1 MQDAPVSKT
10 KLLIVDDLPENLQAL
25 NALVRGDGR
34 EVFQADSGEAAL
46 ALMLEHDFAMALVDV
61 QMPGMD
67 GFELGELMRGT
78 EKTRQIP
85 IVFVTAAGKE
95 LNYSFKGYEAGA
107 VDVLYKPLDPRAVK
121 GKVQVFVALYEARE
135 AMRRQVEAL
144 ELAHRQQEATLAEL
158 NAAQAQLQ
166 HALVMRDEFMS
177 MVSHEMRTPLN
188 TLYLE
193 SQLRKMQLERG
204 NMAAFGAEQL
214 KRMVERD
221 DRQIQSIIRLIDDM
235 LDVSRLRSGKLSL
248 RPGPVELS
256 GLLQRVVHDLA
267 PQAVAAGSSFVLE
280 TIEEASGW
288 WDEFRI
294 EQIVVNLLTNAVRY
308 GGQQPVR
315 VSMRVDA
322 DWVQVDVRDQGP
334 GIPQE
339 QQEIIFE
346 PYERGEGNE
355 VPSGL
360 GLGLYISRQLAQ
372 AHHGSLGLRSRP
384 GEGAVFSLRLP
395 RGESNQAAV
404 AA

>member
-1 MQDAPVSKT
+1 MQDASPT

-25 NALVRGDGR
+25 NALIRGDGR
-34 EVFQADSGEAAL
+34 EVFQAGSGEEAL
-46 ALMLEHDFAMALVDV
+46 ALLLQHDFAMAFLDV

-67 GFELGELMRGT
+67 GFELAELMRGT

-144 ELAHRQQEATLAEL
+144 EQAQQKQ
-158 NAAQAQLQ
+158 AAMQAQLER
-166 HALVMRDEFMS
+166 ALLMRDEFMS

-193 SQLRKMQLERG
+193 TQLRKMQLERG

-214 KRMVERD
+214 QRMVARD

-235 LDVSRLRSGKLSL
+235 LDVSRIRSGKLSL
-248 RPGPVELS
+248 RPGWVELS
-256 GLLQRVVHDLA
+256 GLLRRVVHDLT
-267 PQAVAAGSSFVLE
+267 PQASTAGASITLE
-280 TIEEASGW
+280 AGTPVSGW

-294 EQIVVNLLTNAVRY
+294 EQIVVNLLTNAMRY
-308 GGQQPVR
+308 GCQQPISVTLT
-315 VSMRVDA
+315 VEQ
-322 DWVQVDVRDQGP
+322 DWARIDVRDCGP
-334 GIPQE
+334 GVAPENQAK
-339 QQEIIFE
+339 IFE
-346 PYERGEGNE
+346 PYERGVGSEA
-355 VPSGL
+355 PAGL
-360 GLGLYISRQLAQ
+360 GLGLYISRQLAEVHEGRLTLQ
-372 AHHGSLGLRSRP
+372 SKP
-384 GEGAVFSLRLP
+384 GEGSVFSLTLP
-395 RGESNQAAV
+395 RRDAPPQQA
-404 AA
+404 

>member
-1 MQDAPVSKT
+1 MQVAPPT

-25 NALVRGDGR
+25 NAVIRGEGR
-34 EVFQADSGEAAL
+34 EVFQAGSGEAAL
-46 ALMLEHDFAMALVDV
+46 ALLLQHDFAMAFLDV

-67 GFELGELMRGT
+67 GFELAELMRGT

-107 VDVLYKPLDPRAVK
+107 VDVLYKPLDARAVK
-121 GKVQVFVALYEARE
+121 GKVQVFAAQYQQRE

-144 ELAHRQQEATLAEL
+144 ELARQQQEATLAEL

-166 HALVMRDEFMS
+166 RALAMRDEFMS

-193 SQLRKMQLERG
+193 TQLRKMQLERG

-214 KRMVERD
+214 QRMVARD

-235 LDVSRLRSGKLSL
+235 LDVSRIRSGKLSL
-248 RPGPVELS
+248 RPGWVELS
-256 GLLQRVVHDLA
+256 GLLRRVVHDLT
-267 PQAVAAGSSFVLE
+267 PQAATAGCTLGLDAATPV
-280 TIEEASGW
+280 SGW

-294 EQIVVNLLTNAVRY
+294 EQIVVNLLTNALRY
-308 GGQQPVR
+308 GGQQPVE
-315 VSMRVDA
+315 VALVVEQ
-322 DWVQVDVRDQGP
+322 DWVRIEVRDRGP
-334 GIPQE
+334 GVAPE
-339 QQEIIFE
+339 QQEKIFE
-346 PYERGEGNE
+346 PYERGVGNE

-360 GLGLYISRQLAQ
+360 GLGLYISRELAEV
-372 AHHGSLGLRSRP
+372 HEGTLTLRSTP
-384 GEGAVFSLRLP
+384 GEGATFVLALP
-395 RGESNQAAV
+395 RRDAPPL
-404 AA
+404 

>member
-1 MQDAPVSKT
+1 MQDASPT

-25 NALVRGDGR
+25 NALIRGDGR
-34 EVFQADSGEAAL
+34 EVYQAGSGEEAL
-46 ALMLEHDFAMALVDV
+46 TLLLQHDFAMAFLDV

-67 GFELGELMRGT
+67 GFELAELMRGT

-144 ELAHRQQEATLAEL
+144 EVSQRKQAET
-158 NAAQAQLQ
+158 QAQLER
-166 HALVMRDEFMS
+166 ALLMRDEFMS

-193 SQLRKMQLERG
+193 TQLRKMQLERG

-214 KRMVERD
+214 QRMVARD

-235 LDVSRLRSGKLSL
+235 LDVSRIRSGKLSL
-248 RPGPVELS
+248 RPGWVELS
-256 GLLQRVVHDLA
+256 GLLRRVVHDLT
-267 PQAVAAGSSFVLE
+267 PQATTSGTSITLEAGTPV
-280 TIEEASGW
+280 SGW

-294 EQIVVNLLTNAVRY
+294 EQIVVNLLTNAMRY
-308 GGQQPVR
+308 GCKQPVHVTLTVEQDSAR
-315 VSMRVDA
+315 
-322 DWVQVDVRDQGP
+322 VDVRDCGP
-334 GIPQE
+334 GVAAENQAK
-339 QQEIIFE
+339 IFE
-346 PYERGEGNE
+346 PYERGVGSDA
-355 VPSGL
+355 PAGL
-360 GLGLYISRQLAQ
+360 GLGLYISRQLAEV
-372 AHHGSLGLRSRP
+372 HEGTLTLHSKP
-384 GEGAVFSLRLP
+384 GEGAVFSLTLP
-395 RGESNQAAV
+395 RCDAPPQD
-404 AA
+404 